1 MAITRQK
8 KEEILEQLLDQLK
21 NAKSIV
27 FADFRGMKVSGANE
41 LRQKGRDEGV
51 RIIVAKKSIMKL
63 AFDKAGYEGVN
74 PLELEGSIAL
84 MLGMDDE
91 VAPAKLAAEY
101 AKAHEKELKIVAGVL
116 ERRLV
121 DDKAI
126 IALSKLPSREELLA
140 KAVGSIAAP
149 MSGMVNVLQGN
160 LRALV
165 YALNA
170 VREAK
175 S

>member
-8 KEEILEQLLDQLK
+8 KEEILENLTGQLSE
-21 NAKSIV
+21 AKSAV
-27 FADFRGMKVSGANE
+27 FADFRGMKVASANE

-51 RIIVAKKSIMKL
+51 NIVVAKKSLMKL
-63 AFDKAGYEGVN
+63 AFDKAGYEGVD
-74 PLELEGSIAL
+74 PSELEGSVAL

-91 VAPAKLAAEY
+91 VAPAKLAADF
-101 AKAHEKELKIVAGVL
+101 AKAHEEEIKIVAGVL
-116 ERRLV
+116 ERKLV
-121 DDKAI
+121 DDKAVV
-126 IALSKLPSREELLA
+126 ALSKLPSREELLA

-160 LRALV
+160 LRNLV
-165 YALNA
+165 YALSA
-170 VREAK
+170 IRESK

>member
-8 KEEILEQLLDQLK
+8 KEEILENLVSQLK
-21 NAKSIV
+21 DAKSTV
-27 FADFRGMKVSGANE
+27 FADFRGMKVAGANE

-51 RIIVAKKSIMKL
+51 KIIVAKKSLMKL
-63 AFDKAGYEGVN
+63 AFEKAGYEGID
-74 PLELEGSIAL
+74 PLELEGSVAL
-84 MLGMDDE
+84 MLGMEDE

-101 AKAHEKELKIVAGVL
+101 AKAHEGELKIVAGVL
-116 ERRLV
+116 ERKFV

-126 IALSKLPSREELLA
+126 VVLSKLPSREELLA

-160 LRALV
+160 LRSLV